1 MRDLCRAEDDKTEM
15 VLQGERCLEQTLP
28 KIIPEDRQSGKH
40 QKRKQICI
48 DGYMAWKI
56 HDLFKRTLKKAK
68 YTPLLD
74 PLMESVTRKVLILII
89 GQIIHGIKHA
99 HACKEESL
107 EGLQL

>member
-1 MRDLCRAEDDKTEM
+1 MSFFQL
-15 VLQGERCLEQTLP
+15 
-28 KIIPEDRQSGKH
+28 KICTPVFVAEDRQSGKH

-74 PLMESVTRKVLILII
+74 PLMEAVARKVLIHNVI
-89 GQIIHGIKHA
+89 A
-99 HACKEESL
+99 
-107 EGLQL
+107 